1 MSRADC
7 SARDEE
13 GVRVVRENPVADLFS
28 KALNLGLIR
37 FVEVKSL
44 GELDENDPW
53 SVRSHRRANLFS
65 QFLNDLIAQLY
76 ILGMRRDELFVR
88 LPVFLQLFAEFC
100 LPPDGFV
107 LLLL

>member
-1 MSRADC
+1 MGFYGFFASSEQCLEAIVLQ
-7 SARDEE
+7 
-13 GVRVVRENPVADLFS
+13 GMKRVVRENPAADLFS

-65 QFLNDLIAQLY
+65 QFLNDLIA
-76 ILGMRRDELFVR
+76 
-88 LPVFLQLFAEFC
+88 
-100 LPPDGFV
+100 
-107 LLLL
+107 